1 MRRLLLTFIL
11 ALAATCAVSLTVPT
25 DPDRQRNNSGAI
37 EQVAKD
43 LFGAAPLRI
52 EARKS

>member
-25 DPDRQRNNSGAI
+25 DSNRQQDDSGTI
-37 EQVAKD
+37 EQAAKD

>member
-25 DPDRQRNNSGAI
+25 DPNRQGDRSGAV
-37 EQVAKD
+37 EQAAQD
-43 LFGAAPLRI
+43 LIGSAPLQI